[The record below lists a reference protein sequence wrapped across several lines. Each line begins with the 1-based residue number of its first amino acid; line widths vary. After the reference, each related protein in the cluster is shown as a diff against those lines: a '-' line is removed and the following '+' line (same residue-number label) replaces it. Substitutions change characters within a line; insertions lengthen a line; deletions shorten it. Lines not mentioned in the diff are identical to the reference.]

1 MIILAIESSCDETA
15 ASISRDGRE
24 ILSDVVYS
32 QADMHALYGGV
43 VPEIPSRKHIEK
55 ISLVVEEAITKAG
68 IKKSDIDAVAATCA
82 PGLIGALLVGA
93 NFAKAAALALGV
105 PFIPVHHIRGHIS
118 ANYIAFPELKPPFI
132 ALVASGG
139 HTIIVDVE
147 DYTKMTLVGTTR
159 DDAAGEAFDKIARVQ
174 GLPYPG
180 GKILDEL
187 SQTGESGYYKLP
199 QAAIKDHP
207 YDFSFSGLKTAAINI
222 IHNAQQKGEE
232 INKHHM
238 AKAVSETVA
247 DTIVP
252 RVLLAAKNLG
262 RDTVVAAGGVAA
274 NSLLRARLEA
284 GAKKQ
289 GIKLFVPPLK
299 LCGDNGSMIACQAY
313 YEYMAGN
320 TSDPAQN
327 CFATMAVSDSF
338 FEDR

>member
-1 MIILAIESSCDETA
+1 
-15 ASISRDGRE
+15 
-24 ILSDVVYS
+24 
-32 QADMHALYGGV
+32 
-43 VPEIPSRKHIEK
+43 KHIEK
-55 ISLVVEEAITKAG
+55 ISLVVDEAISKAG
-68 IKKSDIDAVAATCA
+68 IKKSDIDAIAATCA

-93 NFAKAAALALGV
+93 NFAKAAALALDV
-105 PFIPVHHIRGHIS
+105 PFIPVHHIKGHIS

-147 DYTKMTLVGTTR
+147 DYTKMKLIGTTR

-199 QAAIKDHP
+199 KAEIKDHP

-247 DTIVP
+247 DTVVP
-252 RVLLAAKNLG
+252 RVLAAAKNLG

-274 NSLLRARLEA
+274 NSLLRAKLEA

-289 GIKLFVPPLK
+289 GVKLFVPPLR

-320 TSDPAQN
+320 TADPSQN

-338 FEDR
+338 FEEK

>member
-43 VPEIPSRKHIEK
+43 VPEIASRKHIEK
-55 ISLVVEEAITKAG
+55 ISLVVDEAISKAG
-68 IKKSDIDAVAATCA
+68 IKKSDIDAIAATCA

-93 NFAKAAALALGV
+93 NFAKAAALALDV
-105 PFIPVHHIRGHIS
+105 PFIPVHHIKGHIS

-147 DYTKMTLVGTTR
+147 DYTKMKLIGTTR

-199 QAAIKDHP
+199 KAEIKDHP

-247 DTIVP
+247 DTVVP
-252 RVLLAAKNLG
+252 RVLAAAKNLG

-274 NSLLRARLEA
+274 NSLLRAKLEA

-320 TSDPAQN
+320 VADPSQN

-338 FEDR
+338 FEEK

>member
-43 VPEIPSRKHIEK
+43 VPEIASRKHIEK
-55 ISLVVEEAITKAG
+55 ISLVVDEAISKAG
-68 IKKSDIDAVAATCA
+68 IKKSDIDAIAATCA

-93 NFAKAAALALGV
+93 NFAKAAALALDV
-105 PFIPVHHIRGHIS
+105 PFIPVHHIKGHIS

-147 DYTKMTLVGTTR
+147 DYTKMKLIGTTR

-199 QAAIKDHP
+199 KAEIKDHP

-247 DTIVP
+247 DTVVP
-252 RVLLAAKNLG
+252 RVLAAAKNLG

-274 NSLLRARLEA
+274 NSLLRAKLEA

-289 GIKLFVPPLK
+289 GVKLFVPPLR

-320 TSDPAQN
+320 TADPSQN

-338 FEDR
+338 FEEK